1 MRSNTLALAANA
13 SQTVDAATLSPSA
26 SYDEVTL
33 GQYAHLVLDGVQV
46 SFKQI
51 TLERLGARLVE
62 LVNGASLH
70 AGTLGFA
77 SMGASITYRIGA
89 HCAMVFDASQW
100 DPEVVANTT
109 FEFASQGSGT
119 LRYFPF
125 INPEWLDCPAVV
137 GYAAGD
143 VLEIAGQGN
152 PPRFQVRDGRIVAA
166 AAR

>member
-1 MRSNTLALAANA
+1 MRSHTLALAAHA
-13 SQTVDAATLSPSA
+13 SQTIDAATLSPSA

-33 GQYAHLVLDGVQV
+33 GQHARLVLDGVQA
-46 SFKQI
+46 SFKQLI
-51 TLERLGARLVE
+51 LERLGARMVE

-70 AGTLGFA
+70 AGALGFA
-77 SMGASITYRIGA
+77 SMGAAITYRIGA
-89 HCAMVFDASQW
+89 RCSLVFDASQW

-125 INPEWLDCPAVV
+125 INPEWLDCPAVM
-137 GYAAGD
+137 GYAEGD

-152 PPRFQVRDGRIVAA
+152 PPRFQLRDGRIVAA